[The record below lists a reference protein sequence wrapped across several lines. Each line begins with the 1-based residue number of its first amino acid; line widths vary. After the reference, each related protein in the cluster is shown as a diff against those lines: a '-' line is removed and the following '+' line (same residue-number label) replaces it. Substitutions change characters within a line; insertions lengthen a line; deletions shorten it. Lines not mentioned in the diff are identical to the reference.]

1 MKRSWL
7 LLNSDP
13 AAGGGGTAL
22 AELKTLLTDGVKQ
35 IGENTKTLTGLD
47 HRVKGVETEIKT
59 AGDSIATLRS
69 DVDAMKKSRLEPQLR
84 QVRPKGKVTDHAA
97 RELASL
103 FILHCE
109 RSNKLEAL
117 ASGASAAQKMALEA
131 RTVLGIPHTKTAL
144 TTSDIP
150 LPTSFTGELRELVA
164 EFGVVRNQMFPYP
177 LGQGTTRPPRMGTR
191 PAFGSIVMS
200 AAVDEKSPTITFA
213 SLESHKLG
221 GLVKVPREIDDQSIV
236 QMGQYLAR
244 YGAVEFA
251 RAEDTWGFLADGTAT
266 YESITG
272 VCKTAADNS
281 KLVTLAAG
289 KTAPSDA
296 VLADFRA
303 LRPYVNV
310 TARKGGKYY
319 LNHTW
324 ETRLRDF
331 NTQANPNAF
340 MYRPDGT
347 ATLDGF
353 EIVWVEVLSEYSTA
367 AAVSTYLAVFGD
379 LQWWWFGERGSP
391 RVDFSEHVFF
401 ENDQL
406 ATRFLEEID
415 FDYQALACAAVL
427 KTPAA

>member
-7 LLNSDP
+7 LLDS
-13 AAGGGGTAL
+13 AAADGNGAAI

-35 IGENTKTLTGLD
+35 IGENNKTLGTLD
-47 HRVKGVETEIKT
+47 GRVKAIEAETKS
-59 AGDSIATLRS
+59 AADAVAAMKS
-69 DVDAMKKSRLEPQLR
+69 DVDAIKKSRIEPQLR
-84 QVRPKGKVTDHAA
+84 QARPKGKLTDTAA
-97 RELASL
+97 RELASI
-103 FILHCE
+103 FIIHCE

-117 ASGASAAQKMALEA
+117 GGGATAAQKMALEA

-177 LGQGTTRPPRMGTR
+177 LGQGTSRPPRMGTR
-191 PAFGSIVMS
+191 PTFGSIAMS
-200 AAVDEKSPTITFA
+200 AAVTEKSPTVTFA

-236 QMGQYLAR
+236 PMGQFLAR

-281 KLVTLAAG
+281 KLVTLGAG

-296 VLADFRA
+296 VIADFRA
-303 LRPYVNV
+303 LRRKVNSA
-310 TARKGGKYY
+310 ARKRGKYY

-331 NTQANPNAF
+331 NTQADPNIF
-340 MYRPDGT
+340 MYRPDGS
-347 ATLDGF
+347 ATLDGH
-353 EIVWVEVLSEYSTA
+353 EIVWVEVMQEYTEDA
-367 AAVSTYLAVFGD
+367 AASAYLAVFGD
-379 LQWWWFGERGSP
+379 LQWWWFGERGTQ
-391 RVDFSEHVFF
+391 RIDFSEHVFF

-415 FDYQALACAAVL
+415 FDYASLEAAAVL
-427 KTPAA
+427 KTPAS